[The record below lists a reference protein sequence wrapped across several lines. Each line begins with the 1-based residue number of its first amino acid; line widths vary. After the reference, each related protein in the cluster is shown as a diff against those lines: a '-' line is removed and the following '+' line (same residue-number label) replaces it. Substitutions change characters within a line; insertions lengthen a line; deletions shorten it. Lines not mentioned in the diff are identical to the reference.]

1 MILGGGTKKRK
12 KKKKKERKEWFCFFL
27 RNIDFVRG
35 DLVMVKHD
43 FWVT

>member
-1 MILGGGTKKRK
+1 MKFLKPK
-12 KKKKKERKEWFCFFL
+12 KKKKKERVFFSFL
-27 RNIDFVRG
+27 GKIDFVRG

>member
-1 MILGGGTKKRK
+1 MNDGQGKTKKRK
-12 KKKKKERKEWFCFFL
+12 KERFCFFFG
-27 RNIDFVRG
+27 NVDFVRG